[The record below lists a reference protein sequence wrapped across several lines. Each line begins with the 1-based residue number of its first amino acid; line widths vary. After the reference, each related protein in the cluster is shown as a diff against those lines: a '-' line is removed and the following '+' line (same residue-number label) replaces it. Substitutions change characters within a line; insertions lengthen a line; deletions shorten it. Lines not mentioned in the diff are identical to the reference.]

1 MQANDL
7 LKHFDEQVASDLE
20 FDIIRAMLAEKCV
33 QPSAEARA
41 HALRPLKHRKSIIK
55 LLDETEELR
64 RIRTEG
70 VLFPSIDFEE
80 LSEEL
85 RLLEVEDSVLTESGF
100 WRIARAS
107 RMVNSILSGL
117 EAAEGVNEGRTYPRM
132 RWLCRDVVKT
142 LDIIEPIDKVFDAK
156 GQVKDSASE
165 ELGYI
170 REDMVSVKRASNRN
184 FSKAMKGLLEKGWLA
199 DIREG
204 FVNERRVLAVESTY
218 KRRVKGNVLGSSN
231 TGTITFIEPSSVVT
245 LNHELE
251 ILRDDE
257 RKEVRKILRGL
268 TRLIRQHALLVRSY
282 NELLVE
288 MDFVWAKSSLAIEL
302 ECNLP
307 ALPKS
312 QGLLLVKA
320 YHPLLVR
327 ANRDLG
333 LRTHSQSLT
342 LDKSGRMLVISGPNA
357 GGKSITLKTVG
368 LLQVMLQSGLLVP
381 VNSASEMGLFDSIL
395 TDIGDNQSIEN
406 QLSTYSYRLSRMKHF
421 LKVADGKSLL
431 LLDEFGTG
439 SDPEL
444 GGALAEV
451 FFEELYDKG
460 VYGVITTHYANI
472 KSRAAELKQAV
483 NASML
488 FDRESLSPLFKLE
501 IGQPGSSFTFEVAK
515 NIGISSKLI
524 TRAKKKMDSHKVE
537 LDALIGDL
545 QKEKTQ
551 VAKLA
556 SRQLRAEVDAE
567 KAAIKAEKLAKKN
580 EEKTDALNKAIETH
594 NLDVTRGKKMSK
606 FIERYDPS
614 KSTKKLT
621 TDFIKYI
628 SQERSRVEAA
638 KNRPSKKQ
646 NEASPIFTHQTKKR
660 PNHRIEEI
668 KVGSIVRLRTGKERG
683 EVLRLKGKKIT
694 VLFGDFKTVVNL
706 DKLSLIK

>member
-1 MQANDL
+1 MNNTFL
-7 LKHFDEQVASDLE
+7 NHFDEQVASDLE
-20 FDIIRAMLAEKCV
+20 FDIVRAMLVEKCV
-33 QPSAEARA
+33 QPSARNRA
-41 HALRPLKHRKSIIK
+41 HSLRPLKNRKTIIK
-55 LLDETEELR
+55 LLEETEELK
-64 RIRTEG
+64 RIRIEG
-70 VLFPSIDFEE
+70 NPFPSIDFKELDNE
-80 LSEEL
+80 LKMLEVKDSILSEE
-85 RLLEVEDSVLTESGF
+85 GF
-100 WRIARAS
+100 ERISRAS
-107 RMVNSILSGL
+107 HLTNSILKGL
-117 EAAEGVNEGRTYPRM
+117 KETVNTPR
-132 RWLCRDVVKT
+132 LNSLAKNVYFTK
-142 LDIIEPIDKVFDAK
+142 DIVDPIDKVFDAK
-156 GQVKDSASE
+156 GQVKDNASE
-165 ELGYI
+165 ELSYI
-170 REDMVSVKRASNRN
+170 REDMVNLKRSSNRN

-199 DIREG
+199 DIKEG
-204 FVNERRVLAVESTY
+204 FVNERRALAIESTY
-218 KRRVKGNVLGSSN
+218 KRRVKGNILGSSN
-231 TGTITFIEPSSVVT
+231 TGTITFIEPSSVVSI
-245 LNHELE
+245 NHKLE

-257 RKEVRKILRGL
+257 RKEVRKILRAL
-268 TRLIRQHALLVRSY
+268 TRTIREHLELVVAY

-288 MDFVWAKSSLAIEL
+288 LDFVWARASLAIEL

-312 QGLLLVKA
+312 TVLKMVKA
-320 YHPLLVR
+320 YHPLLVK

-333 LRTHSQSLT
+333 LKTHPQSFELSK
-342 LDKSGRMLVISGPNA
+342 DGRLLVISGPNA

-406 QLSTYSYRLSRMKHF
+406 QLSTYSYRLGRMKHF
-421 LKVADGKSLL
+421 LKVADKKSLL

-472 KSRAAELKQAV
+472 KSRAAELKHAV

-501 IGQPGSSFTFEVAK
+501 VGQPGSSFTFEVAK
-515 NIGISSKLI
+515 NNGIPSKLI
-524 TRAKKKMDSHKVE
+524 GRAKKKMDSRKVE

-567 KAAIKAEKLAKKN
+567 KAAIKAEKAAKKN
-580 EEKTDALNKAIETH
+580 QEKTDALNKAIETH

-606 FIERYDPS
+606 FIDSYDPS
-614 KSTKKLT
+614 KSTKRLAS
-621 TDFIKYI
+621 DFIKYI
-628 SQERSRVEAA
+628 AQERSKIQAA
-638 KNRPSKKQ
+638 KKRPPKKQ
-646 NEASPIFTHQTKKR
+646 NEATPISTPQTKKR
-660 PNHRIEEI
+660 PNHRIDDI
-668 KVGSIVRLRTGKERG
+668 KVGSIVRLRNGKERG
-683 EVLRLKGKKIT
+683 EVLGLKAKKAT
-694 VLFGDFKTVVNL
+694 VLFGEFKTVVAL
-706 DKLSLIK
+706 DKLSFIK